1 MKSRADLYHQTC
13 KSSLSVIPDLT
24 CLNSSNNSIRQ
35 LGEVTKTKSTE
46 RIDTTKDSPN
56 LQPKAQTL
64 TKTRESG
71 RIIKNAAKSLS
82 KKELR
87 VKENFLIN
95 SNSTKNIQA
104 KKSLPKLNVKIGETA
119 KVSTFQSILKVQNN
133 RKLKHLSLN
142 EELKVNSLVISEGSD
157 YRAKSWL
164 ENIIAVKDKSI
175 EGDLNENLKFCNG
188 LIRDIIVRL
197 KQSGKENESILIE
210 KTWRVLFEMIDDHME
225 KFQSKVLEY
234 EKKIYNS
241 MSVTEVSQDLKEGYE
256 KKVRDLEM
264 KIDQMDFDSSLK
276 EFQIPPEK
284 YEKFQSLISGVK
296 NRIEELYDIHQINE
310 VKRHHVKRKSMAN
323 PNWFLTRNKIKNKK
337 SMDMFRPNLIEI
349 QEV

>member
-56 LQPKAQTL
+56 QQAKVPTL

-82 KKELR
+82 KKEIR
-87 VKENFLIN
+87 IKENFLIN

-104 KKSLPKLNVKIGETA
+104 QKSLPKLNAKLGETS
-119 KVSTFQSILKVQNN
+119 KVSTFQSILKIQNN
-133 RKLKHLSLN
+133 RKLKHISLN

-175 EGDLNENLKFCNG
+175 DGDLNENLKFCNS
-188 LIRDIIVRL
+188 LVRDVLLRL

-210 KTWRVLFEMIDDHME
+210 KIWRVLFEMIDEHLE

-241 MSVTEVSQDLKEGYE
+241 FSVTEITKRLKDEYE
-256 KKVRDLEM
+256 EKIRDLEM
-264 KIDQMDFDSSLK
+264 KIEKMEFDLSLK
-276 EFQIPPEK
+276 DFQIPPEK
-284 YEKFQSLISGVK
+284 YEKLEPLISGVQ
-296 NRIEELYDIHQINE
+296 NRIEELSDIFQINE
-310 VKRHHVKRKSMAN
+310 VKRQHVKRKSVAN
-323 PNWFLTRNKIKNKK
+323 ANWFLTRNKIKNKK
-337 SMDMFRPNLIEI
+337 SLDMFRPNLIEI